1 MVSRKPA
8 KESHEITDFQKE
20 QEELIQTGSV
30 ESEKKAPEEAAATAK
45 DDNQELELKEG
56 EPEEG
61 PSVELQQTKDRLL
74 RLQAEFLNYKRRVEK
89 EKSTMYAFGCE
100 ELARD
105 LLPVIDNF
113 ERALNII
120 KEREDEFYTGI
131 DMIRQQLVQVLEKHD
146 ITEIDS
152 LNQPFDM
159 NLHHAVMTEPCEI
172 EEQQNTV
179 AEVMQK
185 GYLLKGRVL
194 RPSMVKVYQS

>member
-1 MVSRKPA
+1 MVSRKPM
-8 KESHEITDFQKE
+8 KESPEGTALQKDP
-20 QEELIQTGSV
+20 EELVQTRSS
-30 ESEKKAPEEAAATAK
+30 ESEASVPGEVAATAK
-45 DDNQELELKEG
+45 DDNQESELKEK
-56 EPEEG
+56 EPEES
-61 PSVELQQTKDRLL
+61 PPDELQQTKDRLL

-89 EKSTMYAFGCE
+89 EKSTLYAFGCE

-120 KEREDEFYTGI
+120 KEREDELYTGI

-146 ITEIDS
+146 ITEIDA

-159 NLHHAVMTEPCEI
+159 NLHHAVMTEPCET

-179 AEVMQK
+179 SEVMQK